1 MYIFPLMN
9 NFILQKDGIAVGSS
23 LGPVIAG
30 FYMVELERNLLP
42 RLSQYMTSWKQQV
55 DDTVSYVKVDYIE
68 NVLNALN
75 TFHANISFTYEQ
87 ECDVMISFS
96 DVLIM
101 RKNITIENTIYR
113 KQTHK
118 DIYLH
123 WESFTPEAWKH
134 NTLKTLLFTAY
145 RICSN

>member
-75 TFHANISFTYEQ
+75 AFHANISFTYEQ
-87 ECDVMISFS
+87 ECDGMISFL

-101 RKNITIENTIYR
+101 RKNNTIETTVYC
-113 KQTHK
+113 KQTHN
-118 DIYLH
+118 DFYLH
-123 WESFTPEAWKH
+123 
-134 NTLKTLLFTAY
+134 
-145 RICSN
+145 